1 MAVHIE
7 TGTMVAAGYKSRTLA
22 HLGLVGGMYEELGIG
37 EVIDRAVPQDE
48 ERRFVSVGQ
57 AVKAM
62 GLNGLGF
69 VNQRLYLVPHF
80 FQDKPTERLVG
91 AGIRPEHLNDDVT
104 GRALEA
110 LHEHDVT
117 TVYALVSV

>member
-22 HLGLVGGMYEELGIG
+22 HLGLVAGMYEELGIG

-48 ERRFVSVGQ
+48 ERRFVSVGN

-62 GLNGLGF
+62 VLNGLGF
-69 VNQRLYLVPHF
+69 VNQRLYLVPLF
-80 FQDKPTERLVG
+80 FQHKPTPRLIAPGVE
-91 AGIRPEHLNDDVT
+91 AQHLNDDT
-104 GRALEA
+104 L
-110 LHEHDVT
+110 
-117 TVYALVSV
+117 